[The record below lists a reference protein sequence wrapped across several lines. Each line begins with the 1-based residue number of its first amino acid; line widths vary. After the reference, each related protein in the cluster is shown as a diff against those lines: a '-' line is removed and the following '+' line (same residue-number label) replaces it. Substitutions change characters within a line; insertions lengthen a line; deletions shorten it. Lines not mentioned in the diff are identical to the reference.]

1 MAEQVTPKRCAIYVR
16 KSTEQGLDQE
26 YNSLDAQRD
35 AALAY
40 IKSQSANGWRFE
52 KEYRDGGFSGGNTN
66 RPGLKEMIQEK
77 DWQNFCVD
85 ELSTYIQIT
94 DEERRMYFD

>member
-1 MAEQVTPKRCAIYVR
+1 MAEQVSHKRCAIYVR

-40 IKSQSANGWRFE
+40 IKFVKAE
-52 KEYRDGGFSGGNTN
+52 VL
-66 RPGLKEMIQEK
+66 P
-77 DWQNFCVD
+77 
-85 ELSTYIQIT
+85 
-94 DEERRMYFD
+94 